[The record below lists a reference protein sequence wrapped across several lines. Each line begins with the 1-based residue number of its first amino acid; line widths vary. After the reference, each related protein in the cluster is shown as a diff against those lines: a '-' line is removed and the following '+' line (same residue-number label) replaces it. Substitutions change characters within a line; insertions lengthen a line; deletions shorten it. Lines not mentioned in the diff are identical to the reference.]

1 MSDTHYI
8 VQIMSAHG
16 DWINRATYHNQEY
29 AVSMAKISV
38 GNGFKSRIVSE
49 GKIVW
54 ESGE

>member
-54 ESGE
+54 ESGK